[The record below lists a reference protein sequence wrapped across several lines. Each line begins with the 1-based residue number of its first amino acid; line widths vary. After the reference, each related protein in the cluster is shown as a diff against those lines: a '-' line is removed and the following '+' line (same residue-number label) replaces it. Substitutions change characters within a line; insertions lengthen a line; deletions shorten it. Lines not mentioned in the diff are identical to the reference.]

1 VPLWQEHRVIGGML
15 DRNLG
20 ATHAAE
26 NTTFLLA
33 LIPTIR

>member
-20 ATHAAE
+20 AIRDREYDVFGGA
-26 NTTFLLA
+26 F
-33 LIPTIR
+33 PTIR